1 MVKIKD
7 RCKKSANREELN
19 PHTLL
24 TPSNCGLCRV
34 QGV

>member
-7 RCKKSANREELN
+7 WYKVGANKEELN
-19 PHTLL
+19 SHTLL

>member
-7 RCKKSANREELN
+7 WYKMGANREELN
-19 PHTLL
+19 PYTLL

>member
-7 RCKKSANREELN
+7 WYEKSANRAEPN

-24 TPSNCGLCRV
+24 SPSNCGLCRV

>member
-7 RCKKSANREELN
+7 WYKKGANREELT
-19 PHTLL
+19 PLTLL

>member
-7 RCKKSANREELN
+7 WYKKGANREELN